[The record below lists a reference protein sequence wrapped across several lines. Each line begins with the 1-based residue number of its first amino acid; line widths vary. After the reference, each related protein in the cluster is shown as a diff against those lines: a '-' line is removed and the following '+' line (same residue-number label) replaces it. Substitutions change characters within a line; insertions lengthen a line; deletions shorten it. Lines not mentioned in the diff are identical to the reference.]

1 MTCTVA
7 DFAVHSAS
15 GDVQS
20 IAGPMAKLC
29 KQSMYMRQ
37 QRSFLQNLRRSPD
50 MQALP
55 VQVAVGNGK
64 QREDGRGSKNA
75 SRGST
80 PATDA
85 ATTSGGEE
93 AEDRW
98 DSECIECGQEGDPL
112 LCCEVRH
119 QSLFGISCP
128 GISHDSSCGGLSC
141 SLTPIAMC
149 QMSRPYHPPISLCTD
164 LMARRAAL

>member
-1 MTCTVA
+1 
-7 DFAVHSAS
+7 
-15 GDVQS
+15 
-20 IAGPMAKLC
+20 MAKLC
-29 KQSMYMRQ
+29 TQSTYERQ
-37 QRSFLQNLRRSPD
+37 QRSFLQNPRVSPD
-50 MQALP
+50 TQAVP
-55 VQVAVGNGK
+55 VQVAVGNGR
-64 QREDGRGSKNA
+64 QREDGRGGKKA

-119 QSLFGISCP
+119 QSRLEISCQ
-128 GISHDSSCGGLSC
+128 GISHDSSCGGLAC

-149 QMSRPYHPPISLCTD
+149 QMSHPYHPPISLCTD